1 MKLHEIIE
9 INEDHEKS
17 ILIESMVPYK
27 KMLNIYFSRDFTSE
41 PMLMVTN
48 VFNAAQYG
56 KIVPAGE
63 FTEAIYAYMG
73 VDYVIEDSEEEGFDE
88 DKFAEYETICF
99 NSICLSDL

>member
-17 ILIESMVPYK
+17 ILIERMIPYK
-27 KMLNIYFSRDFTSE
+27 KMLNIFFNRDFTSE
-41 PMLMVTN
+41 PLLMVTS

-63 FTEAIYAYMG
+63 FMEAVYAYMG
-73 VDYVIEDSEEEGFDE
+73 VCYVETDEEEEGFDE

-99 NSICLSDL
+99 NSISLKDL